1 MHFSKRTLILGF
13 VCLLCASLVLG
24 GCASSEAED
33 KAAEALVAAE
43 AAQKTAI
50 AASEASIAV
59 VPSIVTTE
67 TTSVVVYGSGFLP
80 GKDVSLLLAGKW
92 TYKGGE
98 FEDPGID
105 GTITNNY
112 GAFSL
117 TIKISGGL
125 VSNYG
130 LGTGI
135 YTIRAVQGEKR
146 AASACLIV
154 EEP

>member
-1 MHFSKRTLILGF
+1 MHFSRKTFLLGL
-13 VCLLCASLVLG
+13 VCLLCVPLVFV

-33 KAAEALVAAE
+33 KAAEALAAAE

-50 AASEASIAV
+50 GASEAALLLE
-59 VPSIVTTE
+59 PNTVTTE
-67 TTSVVVYGSGFLP
+67 TASVMVYGSGFLP
-80 GKDVSLLLAGKW
+80 GKDVALLLVGKW

-105 GTITNNY
+105 GTITNAY

-117 TIKISGGL
+117 KINIKTGL
-125 VSNYG
+125 VSSYG
-130 LGTGI
+130 LGAGI
-135 YTIRAVQGEKR
+135 YTIRAVQAEEK
-146 AASACLIV
+146 AASVCLIV